1 MADKV
6 ITVEIDGDGNFS
18 LDLEGFKGKG
28 CKDIAKLFEQM
39 GKVKSEVIKTDYNQ
53 EQPNRNTIKA
63 GQ

>member
-1 MADKV
+1 MSEKI
-6 ITVEIDGDGNFS
+6 ITVEIDDKGDFS

-53 EQPNRNTIKA
+53 EQPNKNVVKA